1 MADTQTENK
10 LPAQDAQ
17 QALEKQVAQLK
28 REIIK
33 INKSIAQRAE
43 AAGDQM
49 NGWYDAASDRASEA
63 AQSLRSQ
70 AQSVSDVVKDN
81 PGTLSSAML
90 LGGLIGFALG
100 YVVAQSEASTQRQRW
115 F

>member
-49 NGWYDAASDRASEA
+49 NGWYDSASDRASEA

-70 AQSVSDVVKDN
+70 APIGVGRCQRQSRNPLISDV
-81 PGTLSSAML
+81 A
-90 LGGLIGFALG
+90 
-100 YVVAQSEASTQRQRW
+100 RW
-115 F
+115 LNWFCAGICRCTK

>member
-43 AAGDQM
+43 AAGGQM

-81 PGTLSSAML
+81 PEPSHQLCCS
-90 LGGLIGFALG
+90 
-100 YVVAQSEASTQRQRW
+100 VA
-115 F
+115 